1 MQVYARALVD
11 DILNKAN
18 RQFVVPIYQR
28 PYTWQKDQCDRLL
41 DDIYNSAQN
50 QKEHFLGCIVH
61 QQEKDMDVNNMKL
74 YLVDGQQRITT
85 IMLIAKALNLIAIN
99 IYPNDENAIY
109 VSKKTNELI
118 YIDRDEAKKGYKLKT
133 SYYDE
138 KHFHEIM
145 TCNDLKILE
154 DNNSKNNIKTNFIHI
169 YNSLLDEI
177 KNKKKDIRSDIYNGL
192 LELKIVEIQLS
203 TIDNPQEIFE
213 SINSLGIKLTAVD
226 SIKNY
231 LFLNNDSKELFE
243 EKWKPM
249 QDKLIEYENIE
260 DFIMHYL
267 VWKHE
272 GTNVKKKNLYE
283 EYINFAKEELAKDKT
298 KQDLINDLYDAAE
311 VYEVLLH
318 KSKNYN
324 DTINNLTQE
333 FRDLGQT
340 TSYAFLL
347 RVLLDY
353 KNKLINDDELAKII
367 NFILVFIVRRLIC
380 EVANNLLRP
389 LMFGLYDK
397 LFKKNPQNK
406 KNYYETIYN
415 SLINSKNDDRMPTD
429 SEVKQKLLTLD
440 LYDNKKLCKS
450 LLFKIEN
457 GRYPH
462 IYHEYVSI
470 KEVSIEH
477 IIPIEL
483 TEEWK
488 QDLGENYLEIHN
500 KYLHTLGNL
509 SLSSVQKNSK
519 MSNHSFL
526 QKKKILL
533 SDESKFNVLNKMLE
547 KLDKFTE
554 QDLINRTNELTQK
567 VIERYDFF
575 KPNINK

>member
-213 SINSLGIKLTAVD
+213 SINSLGVKLTAVD

-249 QDKLIEYENIE
+249 QDKLIEYENME

-267 VWKHE
+267 VWKNE
-272 GTNVKKKNLYE
+272 GKNVVKKNLYE

-429 SEVKQKLLTLD
+429 SEVRQKLLTLD

-462 IYHEYVSI
+462 IYHEYVST

-519 MSNHSFL
+519 MSNDSFL

-533 SDESKFNVLNKMLE
+533 SDESKFNVLNKMLA

-575 KPNINK
+575 KPNVNK